1 MYRLLMTAALFL
13 HMGCLVKNYWDEK
26 NNLMSGG
33 LMFTYDQWYRIKEI
47 GIKNSISRNDL
58 NQLHMF
64 VLELLSDI
72 FLQFVITL
80 KLFLK

>member
-1 MYRLLMTAALFL
+1 
-13 HMGCLVKNYWDEK
+13 
-26 NNLMSGG
+26 
-33 LMFTYDQWYRIKEI
+33 MFTYDRWYRIKEI

-72 FLQFVITL
+72 VLQFVITL
-80 KLFLK
+80 KVFLKLSRTFDNNSRNNRFYKCSKVQNKLKDLF